1 MKVSTTNFISLT
13 CSAAQLEHSL
23 CCCVDVE
30 AVSGQTG
37 KSQNAAPIDLFLC
50 VDVSGSMSGV
60 YNQLAKSVS
69 IAARA
74 LRSDDRVCVV
84 KFGTNADVVFEL
96 APVSQLDAFDAL
108 MQAQLRNGGGTDIGR
123 GVELCLAE
131 MCKRDDV
138 AGRFSSLL
146 LLSDGATGGRDRVG
160 IVDLVRQTLAREER
174 SLVVN
179 SLGFTSSCDVPLM
192 QGVAADAGDTPGLFY
207 FVRDGDP
214 NDITAAIGDCLGV
227 TQTIALTNLQIEVL
241 PTRSAFDSDEP
252 ASMFGFVLDG
262 APTDVRRAKLGAM
275 SLSQRHTF
283 VLAHR
288 GSAAAA
294 PDELKLR
301 VTYSVPGARH
311 VLEHEFVL
319 PCAVPADA
327 TLRQAAEMHC
337 ATHTFRAR
345 AAALL
350 HRLCVG
356 EQSQAESH
364 TDVLE
369 QIADLQE
376 AIVQQ
381 INLMRISELSSN
393 APADNS
399 DSTEK
404 KKKKEKGEDDE
415 GAAESASASASA
427 SLAAVAGA
435 MALHDES
442 VLEALSIDLGQV
454 LFEQS
459 GQRRA
464 SARSAGFAMRAY
476 HEHHFQ
482 FSAHSSSGS
491 LRAGPYTTPHQLE
504 SRLRF
509 MESGDDGAAAKL
521 AVPLES
527 VELWGDDA
535 EALALRRAVDEHVQ
549 CFVSLESWREAS
561 LGLALIVEPRTGRE
575 RRRGLLPR
583 ALLSGDVISTATY
596 NHGVHALVQAA
607 APQQLDRDDVEN
619 ADKHQVLP
627 SSCRGRINAW
637 LPLYICAENWRQVAR
652 YVTAS
657 VSIIGTQFNDQF
669 SPELCLGVLSKLLIQ
684 SVVRF
689 TVGGDVSERTLQQV
703 SGLRRRFCVSLSLT
717 PLFAVCRRAP
727 RLSSAR

>member
-30 AVSGQTG
+30 AVSGQSE

-84 KFGTNADVVFEL
+84 KFGTDAHVVFEL
-96 APVSQLDAFDAL
+96 APVSQLDAFDEL
-108 MQAQLRNGGGTDIGR
+108 MKAQLRDGGGTDIGR

-252 ASMFGFVLDG
+252 TSMFGFVLDG

-288 GSAAAA
+288 GAAA

-319 PCAVPADA
+319 PCAVPVDA

-337 ATHTFRAR
+337 ATHMFRAR

-356 EQSQAESH
+356 EQSEAESH

-393 APADNS
+393 APVATN
-399 DSTEK
+399 EK
-404 KKKKEKGEDDE
+404 KKKKKMEKGDDDE
-415 GAAESASASASA
+415 GAAESSSASAA
-427 SLAAVAGA
+427 ALAAVAGA

-459 GQRRA
+459 GRRRA
-464 SARSAGFAMRAY
+464 SARSAGFAMRA
-476 HEHHFQ
+476 
-482 FSAHSSSGS
+482 
-491 LRAGPYTTPHQLE
+491 
-504 SRLRF
+504 
-509 MESGDDGAAAKL
+509 
-521 AVPLES
+521 
-527 VELWGDDA
+527 
-535 EALALRRAVDEHVQ
+535 
-549 CFVSLESWREAS
+549 
-561 LGLALIVEPRTGRE
+561 
-575 RRRGLLPR
+575 
-583 ALLSGDVISTATY
+583 
-596 NHGVHALVQAA
+596 
-607 APQQLDRDDVEN
+607 
-619 ADKHQVLP
+619 
-627 SSCRGRINAW
+627 
-637 LPLYICAENWRQVAR
+637 
-652 YVTAS
+652 
-657 VSIIGTQFNDQF
+657 
-669 SPELCLGVLSKLLIQ
+669 
-684 SVVRF
+684 
-689 TVGGDVSERTLQQV
+689 
-703 SGLRRRFCVSLSLT
+703 
-717 PLFAVCRRAP
+717 
-727 RLSSAR
+727 